1 MLDIKPPPY
10 CGYCEHFT
18 ETGFTIDSTAPT
30 QWQSVKRHGKCALGQ
45 RYYSKDDRVPTYH
58 SCGEWQQKKEPH
70 AIRKT
75 QDNES

>member
-18 ETGFTIDSTAPT
+18 QTGFMLIPAPT
-30 QWQSVKRHGKCALGQ
+30 HWQSVKRHGKCALGQ

-58 SCGEWQQKKEPH
+58 SCDKWEDKRPQ
-70 AIRKT
+70 
-75 QDNES
+75 